1 MIVGSEYLNFF
12 RVIKILKIFSGF
24 FKMKSNEG
32 KKMRKKSLIY
42 AFFICLKDNSVG
54 VKRLMEV
61 RGAK

>member
-1 MIVGSEYLNFF
+1 MIVGSESLNFF

-24 FKMKSNEG
+24 FKMKLNEG

-42 AFFICLKDNSVG
+42 AFFICLKDNIVG